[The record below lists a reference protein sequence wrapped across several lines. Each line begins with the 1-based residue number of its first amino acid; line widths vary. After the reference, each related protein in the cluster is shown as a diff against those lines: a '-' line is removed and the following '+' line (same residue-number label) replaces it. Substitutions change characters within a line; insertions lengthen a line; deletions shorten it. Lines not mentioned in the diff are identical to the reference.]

1 MLEMREMLNV
11 DGVFDGNFDAL
22 ILRIPRGDGDSI
34 QSGVHLDG
42 DAVKVRFPLFG
53 CFYGVNFD
61 LIAVPALHLD
71 GAVDIFQFKHASRLQ
86 RIGLAEILSDG
97 INPQTPPAPH
107 EHTPIRTPPPNI
119 T

>member
-53 CFYGVNFD
+53 CFYGVDFY
-61 LIAVPALHLD
+61 LIAVPALHPH
-71 GAVDIFQFKHASRLQ
+71 GAVDIFPFKRSSRLL
-86 RIGLAEILSDG
+86 RIRLVESLSYG
-97 INPQTPPAPH
+97 IKRKAPNSGH
-107 EHTPIRTPPPNI
+107 EKDTERRAA
-119 T
+119 

>member
-61 LIAVPALHLD
+61 LIAVPPLHLD
-71 GAVDIFQFKHASRLQ
+71 DAVDILHFKRASRLE
-86 RIGLAEILSDG
+86 RRKLVE
-97 INPQTPPAPH
+97 NPADVISMNTP
-107 EHTPIRTPPPNI
+107 N
-119 T
+119 